1 MRSIEEIMRAP
12 EPDRPDTDGTSPAK
26 DLFLQLPIMKRNAA
40 TGPAGPTL
48 DPSFHSFSLSLSLSL
63 SLSFSLQSGLSR
75 SIL

>member
-48 DPSFHSFSLSLSLSL
+48 DPSFHSLSLSL